1 MNKELNTKVF
11 LFIGQTEF
19 RLIVINSKKEKLFYN
34 KILID
39 NLSDSYYFEKL
50 NKFVKENI
58 FKIEKKLKQF
68 VNNIF
73 LITNRK
79 DLLISELSIKK
90 KSIIGE
96 SKKKIRSEEH
106 T

>member
-11 LFIGQTEF
+11 LFIGQNEF

-39 NLSDSYYFEKL
+39 NLSDSNYFKKL
-50 NKFVKENI
+50 NQFVKDNI

-73 LITNRK
+73 LITNHK

-90 KSIIGE
+90 NQ
-96 SKKKIRSEEH
+96 
-106 T
+106 